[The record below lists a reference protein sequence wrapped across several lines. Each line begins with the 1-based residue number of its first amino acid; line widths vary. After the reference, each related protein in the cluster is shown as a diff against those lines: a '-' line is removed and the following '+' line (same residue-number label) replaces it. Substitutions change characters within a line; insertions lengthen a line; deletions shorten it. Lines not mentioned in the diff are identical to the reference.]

1 MKFSALSIG
10 LIAAFSGAGHAAPVT
25 DYGNCVNAIVMQ
37 LISLFQTGSTAQNF
51 ANCGKD
57 DDGSGYASGI
67 INFTTRNGDA
77 LKVIKA
83 YMTNSDYKGEFD
95 DYMDTLEEYAD
106 SGSKSTKNLDGYCD
120 AWKTASEN
128 TAFWSAQTSVVY
140 NEYNAPTQEYVDEIG
155 IKFSV
160 TRAVLYDT
168 AIVDGIGSGKS
179 SLGGIFKA
187 TNAVFKSDVTG
198 SSGNSVTVN
207 DKYEVDEYVWL
218 QKFLDIRE
226 QKSSA
231 GRKNIEAYRSI
242 VTRND
247 LNWSDSVTVTDSD
260 GDDVV
265 IKCNYIES

>member
-1 MKFSALSIG
+1 

-25 DYGNCVNAIVMQ
+25 EYSNCVDAIVMQ
-37 LISLFQTGSTAQNF
+37 LISLFQTGSVGQNF

-67 INFTTRNGDA
+67 VNFTTRNGDA
-77 LKVIKA
+77 LKVIEKFKT
-83 YMTNSDYKGEFD
+83 YSNYTGEFD
-95 DYMDTLEEYAD
+95 DYMDTLQEYAD
-106 SGSKSTKNLDGYCD
+106 SESGSTKNLDGYCD
-120 AWKTASEN
+120 AWKAASEKTN
-128 TAFWSAQTSVVY
+128 FWTAQGNVVY
-140 NEYNAPTQEYVDEIG
+140 NDYNVPSQEYVDEIG

-168 AIVDGIGSGKS
+168 AIVNGLGSGKS

-187 TNAVFKSDVTG
+187 TNAVFDSDVTG

-207 DKYEVDEYVWL
+207 DEYKVDEYVWL

-226 QKSSA
+226 SKSSA
-231 GRKNIEAYRSI
+231 GSKNIEAYRSI

-260 GDDVV
+260 GEDVV
-265 IKCNYIES
+265 IKCNYL